1 MAVGT
6 NATSSYYDLEALIR
20 AVATGDTDAIEKI
33 MANLR
38 VDFETAHDA

>member
-6 NATSSYYDLEALIR
+6 NATASYYDLEALIR
-20 AVATGDTDAIEKI
+20 AVENSDRDAIEKI
-33 MANLR
+33 LANLR